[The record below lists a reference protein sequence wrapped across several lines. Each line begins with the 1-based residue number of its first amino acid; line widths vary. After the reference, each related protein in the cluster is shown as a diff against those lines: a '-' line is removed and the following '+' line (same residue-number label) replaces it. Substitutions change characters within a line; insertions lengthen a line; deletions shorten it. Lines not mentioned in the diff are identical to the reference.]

1 ARLAAAHCT
10 ADDVAALRAL
20 LKRRDECLDTDGTD
34 EFARADAEFRL
45 AVVRASGNRT
55 LTELYRGLME
65 AVTASVATTHEQPLK
80 IVDHAV

>member
-1 ARLAAAHCT
+1 
-10 ADDVAALRAL
+10 
-20 LKRRDECLDTDGTD
+20 
-34 EFARADAEFRL
+34 L

-80 IVDHAV
+80 IVDHAVLVDHIASRDADRAARTAGELLDGILEGLSC